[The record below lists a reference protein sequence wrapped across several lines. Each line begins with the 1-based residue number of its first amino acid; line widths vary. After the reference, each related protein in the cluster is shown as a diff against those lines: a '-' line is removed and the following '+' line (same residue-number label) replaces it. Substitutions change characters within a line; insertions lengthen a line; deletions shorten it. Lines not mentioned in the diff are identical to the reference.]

1 MFQKVHLY
9 LTTMCAGIT
18 AAIMIVMSLCYLYIS
33 EKGLYEN
40 QFTSFQNDINTIVT
54 SLEQQSVISMEWLSK
69 MEARGNYSFYVLD
82 NGVPFLYNRLGG
94 LSEMS
99 GTKTLL
105 ENCLKTYHERVEHE
119 IISTDG
125 EVNFGL
131 YNTCYHAEFPF
142 NPNDGKH
149 EFYASVIELN
159 RNDSSLQMVALYSL
173 DFLKEQ
179 IQTQR
184 VRFLLIDV
192 TAVLILTLFSFFFT
206 GRLLQPIIENR
217 RSQTAFIAAASHELR
232 TPLSVILSAADCCR
246 SADAAR
252 QKGFLDTIQQEGTMM
267 SSLINDMLTLSNSDN
282 HNFPIRPKE
291 VELDTLLMNT
301 CEAFEPLAREK
312 KLTLSITLPGDSIP
326 VCTVDDERISQV
338 LSILLHNAISY
349 TPAGGRIDLS
359 LLYNKNHNK
368 NRFCF
373 TVADTGIGI
382 PEEDKKKIFDRFY
395 RAEKSRSTKGHFG
408 LGLSIALEIVKL
420 HHGTITVSDR
430 PGGGSIFTVTLP
442 GT

>member
-1 MFQKVHLY
+1 
-9 LTTMCAGIT
+9 
-18 AAIMIVMSLCYLYIS
+18 
-33 EKGLYEN
+33 
-40 QFTSFQNDINTIVT
+40 
-54 SLEQQSVISMEWLSK
+54 
-69 MEARGNYSFYVLD
+69 
-82 NGVPFLYNRLGG
+82 
-94 LSEMS
+94 
-99 GTKTLL
+99 
-105 ENCLKTYHERVEHE
+105 
-119 IISTDG
+119 
-125 EVNFGL
+125 
-131 YNTCYHAEFPF
+131 
-142 NPNDGKH
+142 
-149 EFYASVIELN
+149 
-159 RNDSSLQMVALYSL
+159 
-173 DFLKEQ
+173 
-179 IQTQR
+179 
-184 VRFLLIDV
+184 
-192 TAVLILTLFSFFFT
+192 
-206 GRLLQPIIENR
+206 
-217 RSQTAFIAAASHELR
+217 
-232 TPLSVILSAADCCR
+232 
-246 SADAAR
+246 
-252 QKGFLDTIQQEGTMM
+252 MM

-326 VCTVDDERISQV
+326 VCTADDERISQV